1 MLSEPNLNRLEE
13 LKKRYPTLK
22 ALTLP
27 VLWMIQQQEGYISM
41 ESMRYVSEILEV
53 PYAYVYGV
61 VSFYTMFYQRPV
73 GRYHIQLCT
82 NVSCSL
88 LGAERLC
95 DHLTR
100 KLKVKL
106 GGVTSDKKFS
116 LEEVECLGSCGTAPM
131 MMINEEFYENLSEER
146 IDRILGMLK

>member
-1 MLSEPNLNRLEE
+1 MLSEVNLKKFEE

-22 ALTLP
+22 ALILP
-27 VLWMIQQQEGYISM
+27 VLWMIQEQEGYISM
-41 ESMRYVSEILEV
+41 ESMRYVSELLKV
-53 PYAYVYGV
+53 PYGHVFGV
-61 VSFYTMFYQRPV
+61 VSFYTMFHQRPV
-73 GRYHIQLCT
+73 GKHHIQLCT
-82 NVSCSL
+82 NISCSL

-95 DHLTR
+95 NRLTG
-100 KLKVKL
+100 KLKVKA

-131 MMINEEFYENLSEER
+131 MMINGEFYENLDEAR